1 MFKKHELVER
11 YAFDN
16 EHELDSKKAF
26 NQLCKKYGKE
36 SWTSPDMRTPDEKT
50 GWTKAQI
57 TFADGIYMTGDYRV
71 IYNRYRLTDFCRILD
86 ACILEEKL
94 DEYML
99 NYANQWGYMDGKNEL
114 FLKREKCIHKAIV
127 TAKKKYICLVES
139 MEDIVYLDLGHK
151 DENGKWVKG
160 TLAVKPEYAIT
171 GLELVRSSTALFG
184 KDRMMNMVDLMMDTM
199 DKYTVRQRL
208 LEIKKEFFE
217 SVQKEDY
224 NYIACPCGV
233 KNDPP
238 PFEVMELMPSEEKK
252 KIDWRVKAGSVWNYL
267 IQNDPELS
275 KFPYEPVYAGSKIR
289 FIKKAD
295 NLFGVSIICYTG
307 EKCPQRLLEIFHP
320 DWEEHW
326 KVCVA
331 QVLGRL
337 FKAVGWDERL
347 EYDESDFMMSM
358 F

>member
-1 MFKKHELVER
+1 
-11 YAFDN
+11 
-16 EHELDSKKAF
+16 
-26 NQLCKKYGKE
+26 
-36 SWTSPDMRTPDEKT
+36 
-50 GWTKAQI
+50 
-57 TFADGIYMTGDYRV
+57 
-71 IYNRYRLTDFCRILD
+71 
-86 ACILEEKL
+86 
-94 DEYML
+94 
-99 NYANQWGYMDGKNEL
+99 
-114 FLKREKCIHKAIV
+114 
-127 TAKKKYICLVES
+127 
-139 MEDIVYLDLGHK
+139 
-151 DENGKWVKG
+151 
-160 TLAVKPEYAIT
+160 
-171 GLELVRSSTALFG
+171 
-184 KDRMMNMVDLMMDTM
+184 
-199 DKYTVRQRL
+199 
-208 LEIKKEFFE
+208 
-217 SVQKEDY
+217 
-224 NYIACPCGV
+224 
-233 KNDPP
+233 
-238 PFEVMELMPSEEKK
+238 
-252 KIDWRVKAGSVWNYL
+252 L